1 MIKYRPCESACTYM
15 NMDASVSDAWLALV
29 HGATKVMQSL
39 IAEES
44 KCAQTTQGAADKSW
58 LLKELR

>member
-1 MIKYRPCESACTYM
+1 M